1 MSICAGSKFRN
12 FAIPQFRNSLGGFMH
27 NYMDL
32 TGKVAIVTGA
42 SSGIGH
48 ATAIALS
55 ECGAAVTIN
64 YHRNEVGA
72 ELLRKQ
78 IVARGG
84 RAITVQAD
92 VTIAAD
98 VEALIRRTSEELGP
112 VDILVNNAGSLIE
125 RLRILDL
132 TEERWDEVI
141 DLNLKSAFL
150 CSKAVAASMME
161 RKTGTIVN
169 LSSIAGRNGGALGS
183 LHYSAAKGGLITFTK
198 GLAKELAPHG
208 VRVNAVSPGVI
219 DTPYHEQFSSP
230 EIMKGYVNAIPLG
243 RVGKAE
249 EVAKVIAFLASDA
262 ASYLVGE
269 TIEIN
274 GGMYMD

>member
-1 MSICAGSKFRN
+1 M
-12 FAIPQFRNSLGGFMH
+12 Q

-48 ATAIALS
+48 ATALS
-55 ECGAAVTIN
+55 LAKCGAAVTVN
-64 YHRNEVGA
+64 YHNNEIGA

-78 IVARGG
+78 IVANGG
-84 RAITVQAD
+84 KAVAIQAD
-92 VTIAAD
+92 VTVASD
-98 VEALIRRTSEELGP
+98 VESLVKRTVEEFGT

-125 RLRILDL
+125 RLRLL
-132 TEERWDEVI
+132 EMSEERWDQVV

-150 CSKAVAASMME
+150 CCKAVAPLMME
-161 RKTGTIVN
+161 RKTGAIIN

-183 LHYSAAKGGLITFTK
+183 LHYSSAKGGLISFTK
-198 GLAKELAPHG
+198 GLAKELAPFG

-230 EIMKGYVNAIPLG
+230 EMMKNYVNAIPLG
-243 RVGKAE
+243 RVGNSDD
-249 EVAKVIAFLASDA
+249 VAKVIAFLASDA

-269 TIEIN
+269 TIEVN

>member
-1 MSICAGSKFRN
+1 MN
-12 FAIPQFRNSLGGFMH
+12 
-27 NYMDL
+27 NYIDL
-32 TGKVAIVTGA
+32 TSKVAIVTGA
-42 SSGIGH
+42 ASGIGR
-48 ATAIALS
+48 ATALALA

-64 YHRNEVGA
+64 YRRNEGGA

-78 IVARGG
+78 IVSGG
-84 RAITVQAD
+84 RRAIAVQAD

-98 VEALIRRTSEELGP
+98 VDALVKRTTEELGP

-132 TEERWDEVI
+132 TEQRWDEVMN
-141 DLNLKSAFL
+141 LNLKSAFL

-161 RKTGTIVN
+161 RKTGAIIN

-183 LHYSAAKGGLITFTK
+183 IHYSTAKGGLITFTK
-198 GLAKELAPHG
+198 GLAKELAPYG

-230 EIMKGYVNAIPLG
+230 EMMKGYVNAIPLG
-243 RVGKAE
+243 RVGTPD

-262 ASYLVGE
+262 ASYLAGE

-274 GGMYMD
+274 GGMFMD